1 VPHHPTIERGTVD
14 ISVSALSPS
23 PSTHL
28 APFRRWKR
36 TLSLCNGGSRWRV
49 ERHGDVDDKNDCQ
62 ATIRSKGRYAK
73 LEGTCVRLAY
83 LTWW

>member
-1 VPHHPTIERGTVD
+1 M
-14 ISVSALSPS
+14 AM
-23 PSTHL
+23 ST
-28 APFRRWKR
+28 
-36 TLSLCNGGSRWRV
+36 TRV
-49 ERHGDVDDKNDCQ
+49 LRE